1 MTFSTIWSNII
12 YSLQSSA
19 LGCTDIGIRK
29 SKVCGKNSFPFRG
42 KSETETVYFFIS
54 FEFGTWIRIQGA
66 KCVFGLVRI
75 GLDCKH
81 RFLQKYLLKRLLFFF
96 LIEKKCFFFISVI
109 LWTLNKRK
117 LIHPQPGKISI
128 FVTSENKYILK
139 YIEHRIRFHLFV
151 VNIVLC
157 IWIL

>member
-66 KCVFGLVRI
+66 KCVFGLVWIVNTDFYRNI
-75 GLDCKH
+75 FWKDYC
-81 RFLQKYLLKRLLFFF
+81 FF
-96 LIEKKCFFFISVI
+96 LIEKKCFYFISVI
-109 LWTLNKRK
+109 LWTLRKRK